1 MIAIL
6 FLIFLVG
13 LIVLVEM
20 RVRMRDV
27 EKRLAEIERHLAPA
41 AALDAEISKIKAT
54 QPEPPLGAMS
64 SSSCWRAS
72 GGYQRCAAKRP
83 ASVVWPISPAPT
95 R

>member
-41 AALDAEISKIKAT
+41 AALDAEISKIKAA
-54 QPEPPLGAMS
+54 QPEPKPVVKK
-64 SSSCWRAS
+64 
-72 GGYQRCAAKRP
+72 GGKK
-83 ASVVWPISPAPT
+83 
-95 R
+95 